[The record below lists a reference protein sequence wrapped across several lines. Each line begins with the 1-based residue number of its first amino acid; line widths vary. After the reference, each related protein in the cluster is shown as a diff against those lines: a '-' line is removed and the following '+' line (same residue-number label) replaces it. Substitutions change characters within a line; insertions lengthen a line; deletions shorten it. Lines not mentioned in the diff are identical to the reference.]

1 MPGSK
6 FDGANINSGRSIIAG
21 TTGVGTAIAF
31 HDCKQI
37 YWTVQPSTVP
47 LTGTIVIEAN
57 MDPTATN
64 GWFNL
69 DTINVANLGGSGAT
83 SGAEGAGSIPPLGG
97 PWVRANITT
106 PIVGGNVT
114 VFLNGLQAD

>member
-37 YWTVQPSTVP
+37 FWTTQPSAVP
-47 LTGTIVIEAN
+47 LTGIIVIEAN

-64 GWFNL
+64 GWWQHEVI
-69 DTINVANLGGSGAT
+69 DVAFLGSSGA
-83 SGAEGAGSIPPLGG
+83 SGSTQGAGSTPPLGG
-97 PWVRANITT
+97 PWFRANITT

-114 VFLNGLQAD
+114 VFFNGLQAD